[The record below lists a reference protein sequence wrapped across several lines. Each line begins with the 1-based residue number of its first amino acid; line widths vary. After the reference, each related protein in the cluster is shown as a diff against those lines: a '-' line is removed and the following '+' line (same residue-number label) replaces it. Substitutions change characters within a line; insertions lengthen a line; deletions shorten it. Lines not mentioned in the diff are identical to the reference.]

1 MTELEKARERVQQIL
16 DQEEESQRNR
26 EEKGETLEEE
36 NSLSPTTPQQLLAP
50 TYMEDSPHPKENFV
64 PAKEVEEPHDEDI
77 NEEEIILD
85 VQDEDLGNSLSEQ
98 KSSLKHGEPG
108 EQETTQPSAHK
119 TPEKLSVK
127 APRS

>member
-1 MTELEKARERVQQIL
+1 M
-16 DQEEESQRNR
+16 
-26 EEKGETLEEE
+26 
-36 NSLSPTTPQQLLAP
+36 
-50 TYMEDSPHPKENFV
+50 

-98 KSSLKHGEPG
+98 KSSLEHGEPG

-119 TPEKLSVK
+119 TPEKIECEGSKVV
-127 APRS
+127 AT